1 MTAGATRSLNA
12 QNRPSDVTSTNGGTS
27 MACVLEHLAQTR
39 PAKAIVITDGYIE
52 RLCPSLVKNTAGVRL
67 HALVTRDGIT
77 AELRRAGIPYT
88 QLEKVPS

>member
-39 PAKAIVITDGYIE
+39 PAAAIIITDGYIE
-52 RLCPSLVKNTAGVRL
+52 RLCPSLAEQRRWIRL
-67 HALVTRDGIT
+67 HALVTRDGSP
-77 AELRRAGIPYT
+77 AERRRAGIPYT